1 MGSTIYLKVEEKRVK
16 SLNSL
21 IFVVQVHV
29 CKFVFTQRSR
39 QRNEGSSLLF
49 SSLLLCGV
57 KKGYL
62 LTGASAGLEAAPG
75 CKLLSWCWMI
85 GWLLDAPPLGITGDD
100 VIVATMAVGL
110 VVPGAEWPVWPSTG
124 FLERW
129 RPLFMCLS
137 QYFWSATASLEHR
150 HFFPSVRRHLP
161 GSGSVLPEKPKWKEP
176 HPTVH
181 WQRKTPEKRRMREIK
196 KDKRQLR

>member
-1 MGSTIYLKVEEKRVK
+1 MGSTISIKVEEKEVK
-16 SLNSL
+16 SLNSHCCYSCWWM
-21 IFVVQVHV
+21 QV
-29 CKFVFTQRSR
+29 CSYQDQNIEMK
-39 QRNEGSSLLF
+39 
-49 SSLLLCGV
+49 LLLCGM
-57 KKGYL
+57 KKCHL
-62 LTGASAGLEAAPG
+62 LTGASAPGSEAATG

-85 GWLLDAPPLGITGDD
+85 GRLLDAPPLGITVDD
-100 VIVATMAVGL
+100 NDVDIVATMAVGL

-161 GSGSVLPEKPKWKEP
+161 GSGSALPEKPKWKEP

-181 WQRKTPEKRRMREIK
+181 WWRNAPEKWRMREK
-196 KDKRQLR
+196 